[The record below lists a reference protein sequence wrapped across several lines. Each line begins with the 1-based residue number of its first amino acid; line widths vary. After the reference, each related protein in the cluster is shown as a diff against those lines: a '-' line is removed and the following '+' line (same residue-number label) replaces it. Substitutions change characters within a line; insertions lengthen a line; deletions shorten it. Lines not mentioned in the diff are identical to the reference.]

1 VKKWQ
6 RYTLTTLKWLSLVL
20 YLVVGLW
27 FVTKRNRE
35 LVCKAIQVRVVDS
48 SENSFVTS
56 KDLRRIIDK
65 KGSSPIG
72 KTMQSINTFELEN
85 RISTIMSVRDVQIY
99 KTANGVLS
107 VKVKQRR
114 PLVRIFNHD
123 NQSYY
128 IDDQGLLLPL
138 SDRFAAH
145 VLVVNGKINEPF
157 QLKANQDIMQ
167 WDTSVY
173 KREPLIRK
181 IYNFAQYVSDN
192 DFWNAQIAQVY
203 VGGYDDIK
211 LIPRVGSQVILLG
224 SFDNYEGKL
233 NKLKK
238 FYEKA
243 LPAEGWNKYKMI
255 NLKYSNQIICTKR

>member
-1 VKKWQ
+1 VKKWK
-6 RYTLTTLKWLSLVL
+6 RYTLTTIKWLSLVA
-20 YLVVGLW
+20 YLVVVLM

-35 LVCKAIQVRVVDS
+35 LVCKGIRVIVVDS

-56 KDLRRIIDK
+56 RDIKRLIDK
-65 KGSSPIG
+65 KESSPIG
-72 KTMQSINTFELEN
+72 KTMRSINTYEMEN
-85 RISTIMSVRDVQIY
+85 RISTMMSVRDVQIY

-114 PLVRIFNHD
+114 PLVRIFNSD

-128 IDDQGLLLPL
+128 IDDKGLVLPL

-145 VLVVNGKINEPF
+145 VLVVNGKIKEPF
-157 QLKANQDIMQ
+157 TVKANQDVME
-167 WDTSVY
+167 WDTSEI
-173 KREPLIRK
+173 KREPIIRK
-181 IYNFAQYVSDN
+181 IFDFARFIADN
-192 DFWNAQIAQVY
+192 DFWNAQITQVY
-203 VGGYDDIK
+203 VDDYDNVE

-224 SFDNYEGKL
+224 SFDNFEKKL
-233 NKLKK
+233 DKLKM

>member
-1 VKKWQ
+1 MKKWQ
-6 RYTLTTLKWLSLVL
+6 RYTLTTLKWLSLVV

-35 LVCKAIQVRVVDS
+35 LVCKSIEVTVLDS
-48 SENSFVTS
+48 AQNSFVTS
-56 KDLRRIIDK
+56 KDLKRIIDK

-72 KTMQSINTFELEN
+72 KTMRSINTFELEN
-85 RISTIMSVRDVQIY
+85 RISTMMSVRDVQIY

-114 PLVRIFNHD
+114 PLVRIFNQD

-145 VLVVNGKINEPF
+145 VLVVNGKIQEPF
-157 QLKANQDIMQ
+157 KVKANQDVLE
-167 WDTSVY
+167 WDTTEIR
-173 KREPLIRK
+173 REPLIRK
-181 IYNFAQYVSDN
+181 IFSFARFIADD
-192 DFWNAQIAQVY
+192 DFWNAQITQMY
-203 VGGYDDIK
+203 VNDSENIE

-224 SFDNYEGKL
+224 SLDNYEKKL
-233 NKLKK
+233 DKLKM